1 MQNYVKIGR
10 DIVVGKGFSAKHW
23 SGPVTFSRDAIY
35 ICPNASEAALLMGF
49 DSGAVAG
56 GLPGAV
62 GGALAGAA
70 QKRKNS
76 QEAWKS
82 FVIDLQSL
90 PIEVL
95 SHPEWPVKK
104 KKRPVIVL
112 TRDLVEKFER
122 AGGKFLVSS
131 GGDTF
136 KLGIKFFGRSTVVR
150 AVQEL
155 GWHV

>member
-1 MQNYVKIGR
+1 MQNYVRIGR

-35 ICPNASEAALLMGF
+35 ICPNISEAALLMGF
-49 DSGAVAG
+49 DSGAMAG
-56 GLPGAV
+56 GLLGAV

-70 QKRKNS
+70 QKRKNV
-76 QEAWKS
+76 QESWKS
-82 FVIDLQSL
+82 CVVDLQSL
-90 PIEVL
+90 PSEVL

-112 TRDLVEKFER
+112 RRDLVEKIER

-136 KLGIKFFGRSTVVR
+136 KLGMKFFGRSKVVS

-155 GWHV
+155 GWQI